1 MQPLDGKADAASH
14 ASFIYKTFTEDTFP
28 GLRTTEQTLHLNLLS
43 HIQEENAMINYRKN
57 LMLAVNSG
65 NSEYLKRVNN

>member
-1 MQPLDGKADAASH
+1 MGARFQLYP
-14 ASFIYKTFTEDTFP
+14 
-28 GLRTTEQTLHLNLLS
+28 LS